1 MKVTPGKRAHRV
13 LRTHGPW
20 RAHVCF
26 EKRAKRSPQ
35 RRRLRDGN
43 VPPAGACRSLG
54 FPCFPP
60 PPARPRAPRHPA
72 PPRPGASSLLRAAPA
87 RPAARPGNTSLP
99 RNETLGETKGAA
111 LGLPQA
117 APGRGRPKLPSP
129 TFPRSTGDSSPR
141 ADALAPA
148 LRRRRAA
155 HPPPPGN
162 LSLGRGGRGGYE
174 CACARDSR
182 STAHPRPLCT
192 ERPLPAAR
200 DT

>member
-1 MKVTPGKRAHRV
+1 MSALKNGQSEACSGGACGTGTFHQRA
-13 LRTHGPW
+13 LAGPW
-20 RAHVCF
+20 ASRA
-26 EKRAKRSPQ
+26 SPH
-35 RRRLRDGN
+35 
-43 VPPAGACRSLG
+43 
-54 FPCFPP
+54 P
-60 PPARPRAPRHPA
+60 PPARP
-72 PPRPGASSLLRAAPA
+72 PPRPTPPRAAASWGLLAPPSRPREACGASRSRA
-87 RPAARPGNTSLP
+87 PGNTALP